1 MLTMIKRRLYLL
13 MPVVLLL
20 ALPIFWLL
28 NELTPESEP
37 QTSPP
42 APDGYTL
49 VFEDE
54 FDQQGL
60 DATKWRLRFEAG
72 TERGAGVIARSAVQQ
87 PGDGYLHLV
96 TDYLDGQLLTGM
108 IRSTQE
114 FKYGYFEAR
123 IKFQELQGHHGAF
136 WLQSP
141 LYGQYHDD
149 PARSGAEIDV
159 IEFFGGGRTETDA
172 QQSIYWNAYDSEDL
186 QHRSHDVFYREQH
199 ATELSQE
206 FHTFAL
212 LWTPE
217 EYVFYIDGVETW
229 RTSEGLSQV
238 PQYLVL
244 SLESSTWEN
253 TRLDVDRLP
262 DEMLV
267 DYVRVFAR

>member
-1 MLTMIKRRLYLL
+1 MNRVLQHRLYLL
-13 MPVVLLL
+13 MPIVLLM
-20 ALPIFWLL
+20 ALPVFWLL

-37 QTSPP
+37 QTSWP
-42 APDGYTL
+42 APDGDTL
-49 VFEDE
+49 IFEDE

-60 DATKWRLRFEAG
+60 DATKWQLRLEDG
-72 TERGAGVIARSAVQQ
+72 TERGAGVIARSAVRQ

-141 LYGQYHDD
+141 LYGQYRDD

-186 QHRSHDVFYREQH
+186 QHRSHDIFYRDQH
-199 ATELSQE
+199 ETELSQE

-212 LWTPE
+212 FWTLE

-229 RTSEGLSQV
+229 RTSDGLSEV

-253 TRLDVDRLP
+253 ARLDVDRLP

>member
-1 MLTMIKRRLYLL
+1 M
-13 MPVVLLL
+13 
-20 ALPIFWLL
+20 ALPVFWLL

-37 QTSPP
+37 QTSSL

-60 DATKWRLRFEAG
+60 DATKWRLRYEDG
-72 TERGAGVIARSAVQQ
+72 TTRGAGVIARSAVRQ

-108 IRSTQE
+108 VRSTKE
-114 FKYGYFEAR
+114 FEYGYFEAR
-123 IKFQELQGHHGAF
+123 IKFQELQGHHGRFGFSRRFTA
-136 WLQSP
+136 SITT
-141 LYGQYHDD
+141 D
-149 PARSGAEIDV
+149 PTRSGAEVDI

-172 QQSIYWNAYDSEDL
+172 QQSIYRNAYDSKDL
-186 QHRSHDVFYREQH
+186 QHRSHDIFYRDQH
-199 ATELSQE
+199 ETELSQE

-212 LWTPE
+212 FWTPE

-229 RTSEGLSQV
+229 RTREGLSQV

-253 TRLDVDRLP
+253 KRLDVDRLP
-262 DEMLV
+262 D
-267 DYVRVFAR
+267 